1 MVDAKKTEVE
11 QKTSPLYQRSVH
23 ESGLRHTTGE
33 ALYVDDLPEPPG
45 LLHAWI
51 VASPIAHGKIT
62 KRDAAAARKM
72 PGVRAVFFGEDV
84 PGKNDIGAVIHDE
97 PLLATEEVCTVGQAV
112 ALVLA
117 ETLEQARKAAQ
128 AVLVEYAEL
137 PAILTIEE
145 AIAANSHL
153 CEPHAIARGDVEA
166 ALAKADL
173 VIEGESINGAQEHFY
188 LETQCTLI
196 VPEEGGGYRAWC
208 STQHPTEVQAKIGEI
223 LGIARNMISVE
234 VPRMGGGFGGKETQA
249 APFAALAALGAMKL
263 KKPVKIWL
271 NRDQDMV
278 QTGKRHP
285 FLSRYRA
292 GFSRDGELLAL
303 DATLY
308 SDGGWSN
315 DLSRAIMDR
324 ALFHSDNS
332 YFIEN
337 VRVVGQPMKTNLPSN
352 TAFRGFGGP
361 QGMLLVEHA
370 IESACERLGLDPAEV
385 RAKNFYGDAP
395 RDVTHYG
402 QLVKNNRLGR
412 IYDELLESSEYFA
425 RRESVAAYNAQSSMT
440 KRGLGFM
447 PVKFGISFT
456 TSFLNQAGALV
467 VVYQD
472 GSVQMNH
479 GGTEMGQGLHTKM
492 LAVLAHT
499 LGVRTDSIRAMSTAT
514 DKVPNTS
521 ATAASSGSD
530 LNGQAIKAAAEQIRE
545 RLRPIAARLLGV
557 GEGEAARIVFED
569 GFVSHPSSKKKSV
582 RFSEVTNAAYL
593 SQVQLSAAGYYKTP
607 DIHYDKI
614 QGRGKPFHYY
624 AFGAAVAEVEVSS
637 LTGEHRVLRADI
649 LHDAGES
656 LVPSIDVGQVEGA
669 FVQGVGWLTCEE
681 VLYDAKGRLLTHSP
695 DTYKIP
701 AIGDVPEDLRVRL
714 LERAPEESV
723 VYGSKAVGE
732 PPLMLA
738 FSVVHGI
745 RHAIAGFGAPGTIVP
760 LRLPATPEAILRA
773 ISAIRGT

>member
-1 MVDAKKTEVE
+1 MVDAKKNEPE
-11 QKTSPLYQRSVH
+11 RPTSPLYQRSVH
-23 ESGLRHTTGE
+23 ESGMRHTTGE
-33 ALYVDDLPEPPG
+33 ALYVDDLPAPPG

-51 VASPIAHGKIT
+51 VASPIARGKIT
-62 KRDAAAARKM
+62 RRDASAAKAL
-72 PGVRAVFFGEDV
+72 PGVRAVLFGEDV
-84 PGKNDIGAVIHDE
+84 PGHNDIGAIFHDE
-97 PLLATEEVCTVGQAV
+97 PLLAVDELCTVGQAIAV
-112 ALVLA
+112 VFA
-117 ETLEQARKAAQ
+117 ESPEQARKAAK
-128 AVLVEYAEL
+128 AVVVEYVEEK
-137 PAILTIEE
+137 PILTIEE
-145 AIAANSHL
+145 GIAAQSFL
-153 CEPHAIARGDVEA
+153 SDPHVIARGDVEA
-166 ALAKADL
+166 ALKSAA
-173 VIEGESINGAQEHFY
+173 VIIEGESQNGAQEHFY

-223 LGIARNMISVE
+223 LGISRNMISVE

-263 KKPVKIWL
+263 KKPIKIWL
-271 NRDQDMV
+271 NRDQDMA

-285 FLSRYRA
+285 FLCRYRA
-292 GFSRDGELLAL
+292 GFAEDGTILAL
-303 DATLY
+303 DAQLW

-324 ALFHSDNS
+324 ALFHSDNA

-337 VRVVGQPMKTNLPSN
+337 VRVVGQVVKTNLPSN

-361 QGMLLVEHA
+361 QGMLLIEHA
-370 IESACERLGLDPAEV
+370 MESYCEKTGSDPARV
-385 RAKNFYGDAP
+385 RAKNFYGSEG
-395 RDVTHYG
+395 RDHTHYG
-402 QLVKNNRLGR
+402 QHVKNNRLPR
-412 IYDELLESSEYFA
+412 IFDELMESSEYFA
-425 RRESVAAYNAQSSMT
+425 RRTAIDVHNSHSSVM
-440 KRGLGFM
+440 KRGIGFV

-499 LGVRTDSIRAMSTAT
+499 LGVRTDSIRAMNTAT

-530 LNGQAIKAAAEQIRE
+530 LNGQAVMIAAEQIRE

-557 GEGEAARIVFED
+557 EASEAATILFED
-569 GFVSHPSSKKKSV
+569 GFVRSPKSKKSV

-593 SQVQLSAAGYYKTP
+593 AQIQLSAAGYYRTP
-607 DIHYDKI
+607 DIHYDKT

-624 AFGAAVAEVEVSS
+624 AFGAAVAEVEVSR

-649 LHDAGES
+649 LHDVGDS
-656 LVPSIDVGQVEGA
+656 LVPSIDIGQVEGA
-669 FVQGVGWLTCEE
+669 FVQGAGWLTCEE
-681 VLYDAKGRLLTHSP
+681 VLYDGKGRLLTHSP

-701 AIGDVPEDLRVRL
+701 AIGDVPDDLRVRL
-714 LERAPEESV
+714 LSHAPEDSV

-738 FSVVHGI
+738 FSVVHAL
-745 RHAIAGFGAPGTIVP
+745 RHAIAAFGPRMTIVP
-760 LRLPATPEAILRA
+760 LRLPATPEAVLRA
-773 ISAIRGT
+773 ISSFGRG